1 MSVHLPIWVEYVRAL
16 GTPVAAVIFGGVAAW
31 ISYRQWKVS
40 AYKYR
45 FELFEKRYHIY
56 STVQSVYGE
65 LIQED
70 KISSETYS
78 KLAVAANEAQFLFG
92 DDVAKYLRAFQEK
105 IFEKRR
111 LERKMTRNL
120 SDEEFDKLGEQAD
133 QNWKSI
139 DGQMSAAAKLFEK
152 YLKIPE

>member
-1 MSVHLPIWVEYVRAL
+1 MSVQLPIWVEYIRAL
-16 GTPVAAVIFGGVAAW
+16 GTPVAAVIFGGIAAW

-56 STVQSVYGE
+56 SVLQNVYGE
-65 LIQED
+65 LLQED
-70 KISSETYS
+70 KISGETYS

-92 DDVAKYLRAFQEK
+92 DDVAKYLREFQER

-111 LERKMTRNL
+111 LERKMSRKL
-120 SDEEFDKLGEQAD
+120 SDAEFDKLGEQAD

-139 DGQMSAAAKLFEK
+139 DEQMNAAAMLFAK